1 MFRQL
6 NTLLSTFSEEDRD
19 QLHAIIMQGAFEP
32 FLNSVKTEAQE
43 QLKQSGYDTLE
54 KYRRLMTEVV

>member
-1 MFRQL
+1 
-6 NTLLSTFSEEDRD
+6 
-19 QLHAIIMQGAFEP
+19 MQGAFEP